1 MSQKPTVAELA
12 KTLVHYHY
20 HGVISTIAT
29 DGGYPYGSVIDYLPL
44 SQGDVVVLLHEKAEH
59 YRYLS
64 ANPKASLLVNA
75 HLAEHEAMHIPRV
88 TLLGEARAIE
98 NGSDLVRDYL
108 VRHPDAE
115 PYITLDGLHFFQI
128 DVTGVRY
135 IAGSGRAA
143 WLDALDYRQAT
154 PDPLGDEAPWLVHEL
169 NEHRLDDLILMA
181 RNIREL
187 DWVEDARVVSV
198 DRLGFDMICHGQGK
212 RHAVRLGFEDSASD
226 RKAFDTAFRR
236 IVARAIL
243 HKDQ

>member
-1 MSQKPTVAELA
+1 MSNKPSIAELA
-12 KTLVHYHY
+12 KTLVHYHF

-88 TLLGEARAIE
+88 TLLGEARAIDD
-98 NGSDLVRDYL
+98 GTDLVQDYL
-108 VRHPDAE
+108 ERHPDAR
-115 PYITLDGLHFFQI
+115 PYITIEGLHFFQI

-143 WLDALDYRQAT
+143 WLDAVDYRRAS
-154 PDPLGDEAPWLVHEL
+154 PDPLGDEAPWLVHDL
-169 NEHRLDDLILMA
+169 NENKRDELVLIA
-181 RNIREL
+181 RQKF
-187 DWVEDARVVSV
+187 DWVQDARAVSL
-198 DRLGFDMICHGQGK
+198 DRLGFDMICHGDKQ
-212 RHAVRLGFEDSASD
+212 RHAVRFGFESEARSRADFNA
-226 RKAFDTAFRR
+226 AFRR
-236 IVARAIL
+236 LAARAVL
-243 HKDQ
+243 HRD